1 MTTESLIPS
10 FIGAPVQRREDPALI
25 TGTATYVDDIAPDGT
40 FTLAL

>member
-10 FIGAPVQRREDPALI
+10 FIGASVQRREDPALI